1 MNLKNF
7 VGVYKKHI
15 CPYPVLLVLPA
26 YDRFYKKYLKTDLRG
41 IYVLIDD
48 GVWDTF
54 VEEKYWNKGKEGMFR
69 LFKKNSKIIDEF
81 SKKFREVS
89 KEFLKFTKSL
99 DRDYSKLS
107 NKDLLDLYKK
117 YNQKYVGSFIYGEC
131 PAETLKE
138 FLEPELNNIL
148 LSIVK
153 DRKKLN
159 KIFSLLTIPSKE
171 SFVTKEEKD
180 LLEIVALAKEKK
192 DTKSRLKKHILKYN
206 WVPVDYNGDA
216 WTLEDFEERIKV
228 ILEYGIDPNKRL
240 MEIEENS
247 VKLKED
253 QLKAK
258 KEYNIDD
265 ETFSLCLETQKC
277 MVLMDLKKEFYSKAH
292 YHVQFLIREIGK
304 RIGLS
309 LTQANYLT
317 PNEVEKALNENK
329 ADKKILD
336 DRYKKSVYFAE
347 GFGVWFLDKKEEK
360 EVRKVLDK
368 KHDGDLLDGVCGN
381 PGHVKAKVRVI
392 VENKDFSKFQ
402 KGEILVTAYTTPDFV
417 SIMKKASG
425 IVTDRGG
432 VTSHSSII
440 SRELDIPCVVGTN
453 HATKI
458 LKDGDLIEI
467 NADDG
472 FVKKVKNNK

>member
-7 VGVYKKHI
+7 VSVYKKHI
-15 CPYPVLLVLPA
+15 CPYPVLLVVPA
-26 YDRFYKKYLKTDLRG
+26 YDIFCKKYLKTDLNG
-41 IYVLIDD
+41 IYVLIDS
-48 GVWDTF
+48 GVWDSF
-54 VEEKYWNKGKEGMFR
+54 IEEKNWDEGKESMSK
-69 LFKKNSKIIDEF
+69 LFKKNTKIIDEF

-89 KEFLKFTKSL
+89 KEFLKFTESL
-99 DRDYSKLS
+99 DRAYSKLS
-107 NKDLLDLYKK
+107 NKDLLELYKK
-117 YNQKYVGSFIYGEC
+117 YNQDYVNSFIYGEC

-138 FLEPELNNIL
+138 FLEPELNKRL

-153 DRKKLN
+153 DKKKLN
-159 KIFSLLTIPSKE
+159 KIFSLLTIPTKE

-180 LLEIVALAKEKK
+180 LLEIVKLTKEKK
-192 DTKSRLKKHILKYN
+192 DTIERLDKHISKYN

-240 MEIEENS
+240 KEIEENS

-265 ETFSLCLETQKC
+265 ETFSLCLTTQKC
-277 MVLMDLKKEFYSKAH
+277 MVLMDLKKEVYSKAH

-304 RIGLS
+304 RLGLS

-317 PNEVEKALNENK
+317 PDEVEKVLIDCK
-329 ADKKILD
+329 VDKNLLD

-360 EVRKVLDK
+360 EVRKELEK
-368 KHDGDLLDGVCGN
+368 KHKGDLLEGICGN
-381 PGHVKAKVRVI
+381 PGYVKAKARVI
-392 VENKDFSKFQ
+392 VENKDFSKFKQ
-402 KGEILVTAYTTPDFV
+402 GEILVTAYTTPDFV
-417 SIMKKASG
+417 SIMKKATG
-425 IVTDRGG
+425 IVTDTGG

-440 SRELDIPCVVGTN
+440 SRELDIPCVVGTKY
-453 HATKI
+453 ATKI

-472 FVKKVKNNK
+472 FVKKVKK